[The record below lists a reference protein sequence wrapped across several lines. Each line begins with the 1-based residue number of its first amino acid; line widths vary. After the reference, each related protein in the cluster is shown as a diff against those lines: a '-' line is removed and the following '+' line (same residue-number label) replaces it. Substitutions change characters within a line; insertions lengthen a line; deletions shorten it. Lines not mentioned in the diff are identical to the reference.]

1 MPAVLTDPPAAL
13 WVLLV
18 MFALVTVG
26 LWLRSRKRE
35 TGLLALIAVL
45 LPILLFLCGFAGESP
60 RQEATR
66 RMKAIVA
73 AIDARKPD
81 DMLPHVAEDFDYHGR
96 KKQDIKG
103 SGLWDILHQE
113 NARVSAKF
121 LGAVD
126 PPPPEGTVVIDLNA
140 WGTARGQDHGPLFI
154 RATFKKDVKGEWK
167 VTTMWATLD
176 QIRKA
181 NGTEFVIPY
190 LGK

>member
-1 MPAVLTDPPAAL
+1 MPAVLTDPPPAL
-13 WVLLV
+13 WILLV
-18 MFALVTVG
+18 IFALVSVG
-26 LWLRSRKRE
+26 LWLRSRKR
-35 TGLLALIAVL
+35 GMGIAAVIAVL
-45 LPILLFLCGFAGESP
+45 LLVLLFLCRFAGESP

-81 DMLPHVAEDFDYHGR
+81 DMLPHIAEDFDYHGR
-96 KKQDIKG
+96 KQDIKA
-103 SGLWDILHQE
+103 SGLWGLLDQE

-121 LGAVD
+121 LDGVD

-154 RATFKKDVKGEWK
+154 RATFKKDAKGEWK

-181 NGTEFVIPY
+181 NGTEFFIPY